1 MNDLEYMD
9 QWILFLCLCANRID
23 TACIGNA
30 QLSSLV
36 DLVFFFFKWIK
47 CVLCF
52 CFVFQRAMMHQE
64 HCRFSFNQLY
74 DASVKHRLQLLL
86 RLS

>member
-1 MNDLEYMD
+1 MNALEYMD

-36 DLVFFFFKWIK
+36 DLFCFFLNGLS
-47 CVLCF
+47 VLCVF
-52 CFVFQRAMMHQE
+52 FVFQRAMMHRE
-64 HCRFSFNQLY
+64 HCNFSFNQLY
-74 DASVKHRLQLLL
+74 DASVKHRC
-86 RLS
+86 SCS